1 MKKLIGLKKIKT
13 AVFISGTGS
22 NLKNLIK
29 FSKTKISPILIKL
42 IISSS
47 KKAKG
52 LRYPTQYNIE
62 KKIVN
67 FNNNFSENKILNYI
81 NKKNIKFI
89 CLAGFMKILSKNFI
103 KKFKGKIVNI
113 HPSLLPNYKG
123 LNTYKRALKNKEKF
137 TGCTVHYVTA
147 KLDSGK
153 IILQKKIKIKKKDT
167 INSLKKKILKKELLK
182 PTKIYVK
189 EILNLIKNNLING
202 CANITGGGLEDNIR
216 RVIPEGLTAEINLNK
231 IKTKKIFSWIKENNI
246 NDKEMLKTFNCGV
259 GFCLIINPKNFKKIK
274 SFFTK
279 EYEPYIIGKITS
291 GKNKIKLNEK
301 INWS

>member
-52 LRYPTQYNIE
+52 LRYSTQYNIE

-67 FNNNFSENKILNYI
+67 FNNNFAENKILNYI

-103 KKFKGKIVNI
+103 RKFKGKIVNI
-113 HPSLLPNYKG
+113 HPSLLPKYKG
-123 LNTYKRALKNKEKF
+123 LNTHKRALKNKEKF
-137 TGCTVHYVTA
+137 SGCTVHYVTI

-153 IILQKKIKIKKKDT
+153 IILQKKVKIKKKDT
-167 INSLKKKILKKELLK
+167 VNSLKKKILKKEHQLY
-182 PTKIYVK
+182 PS
-189 EILNLIKNNLING
+189 
-202 CANITGGGLEDNIR
+202 AIR
-216 RVIPEGLTAEINLNK
+216 
-231 IKTKKIFSWIKENNI
+231 KIFS
-246 NDKEMLKTFNCGV
+246 
-259 GFCLIINPKNFKKIK
+259 
-274 SFFTK
+274 
-279 EYEPYIIGKITS
+279 
-291 GKNKIKLNEK
+291 
-301 INWS
+301 